1 MGKLAG
7 LKKVKTAVFISGTGS
22 NLQNLIKF
30 SLRKSSP
37 ISINLIVSNSKKA
50 KGLKYADQFKIK
62 KKVLNYHFNKI
73 EEKKALSSLKNNKIN
88 LICLAGFMKVLSAN
102 FISQF
107 NGKIINIHPSLLPKY
122 KGLNTHEKAIK
133 NKDKF
138 SGCTVHYVTKK
149 LDSGKIIMRK
159 KVRIVN
165 DENPIT
171 LSKKILKQE
180 HRLYPAAILK
190 ILTSL

>member
-1 MGKLAG
+1 MVKLAG

-22 NLQNLIKF
+22 NLKHLVKF
-30 SLRKSSP
+30 SHSKKSP
-37 ISINLIVSNSKKA
+37 ISINLIISNSKKA

-62 KKVLNYHFNKI
+62 KKIVDFNFK
-73 EEKKALSSLKNNKIN
+73 ETAEKKVLSSLKKNKIN
-88 LICLAGFMKVLSAN
+88 LVCLAGFMNILTAN
-102 FISQF
+102 FINKF

-149 LDSGKIIMRK
+149 LDSGKVILQK
-159 KVRIVN
+159 KVRIN
-165 DENPIT
+165 KGENPIS
-171 LSKKILKQE
+171 LAKKVLKQE
-180 HRLYPAAILK
+180 HKLYSAAISK
-190 ILTSL
+190 IFN